1 MFLSGPLALPLAWFT
16 KSNSLLFAKRIN
28 ILSIKISVM
37 NLKVFTAFLLLLVL
51 SACTP
56 PQQVLSSWVNREA
69 LPKKPYKS
77 IFVMSLT
84 RDWQN
89 RLYIENE
96 MAKLIA
102 ARGQKAVKSS
112 DVLTPAFMGSD
123 LLTIEILVKAVRQ

>member
-1 MFLSGPLALPLAWFT
+1 M
-16 KSNSLLFAKRIN
+16 NRLLC
-28 ILSIKISVM
+28 
-37 NLKVFTAFLLLLVL
+37 TAFLLLIVL

-77 IFVMSLT
+77 IFVISLT

-102 ARGQKAVKSS
+102 SRGQKAVKSS
-112 DVLTPAFMGSD
+112 DV
-123 LLTIEILVKAVRQ
+123 